1 MCFDTM
7 MPMLLSAPISQQPP
21 SLPFQFTGGLNLP
34 TKTIGFMLALQGLYS
49 MAAQVFLFPFAVRR
63 FGSLKTF
70 RFVLMVWPLLYLV
83 VPYLVLLPERFQ
95 LAGVYACLLW
105 RITAQVLAFPSHAI
119 LLTNSAPSMLVLGV
133 INGVAASTASLM
145 RAFGPTLSGII
156 YTAGLNM
163 GYTGLAFWVSGLI
176 SVLGAFESLWVG
188 QEGGRMD
195 EHEASQAEI
204 ECDDTMIDPL
214 AIDAAIVAAG
224 GPEQDT
230 PSNNDAF
237 TKARP
242 VESTAERPA
251 YPLAQ

>member
-7 MPMLLSAPISQQPP
+7 MPMLLSAPVSQEPP
-21 SLPFQFTGGLNLP
+21 VLPFRFTGGLNLP
-34 TKTIGFMLALQGLYS
+34 TKTIGLMLALQGLYS

-83 VPYLVLLPERFQ
+83 VPYLVLLPPRFQ

-145 RAFGPTLSGII
+145 RAFGPTLSGIV
-156 YTAGLNM
+156 YAAGLNL
-163 GYTGLAFWVSGLI
+163 GYTGLAFWVSGLV
-176 SVLGAFESLWVG
+176 SLLGAFESLWVG
-188 QEGGRMD
+188 QDGGRME
-195 EHEASQAEI
+195 EHKALQTEVGIEGPIFNQSEI
-204 ECDDTMIDPL
+204 E
-214 AIDAAIVAAG
+214 AAIGAAG
-224 GPEQDT
+224 SATGSFNPNIPDDNH
-230 PSNNDAF
+230 SM
-237 TKARP
+237 TKTYYAG
-242 VESTAERPA
+242 STTERSA
-251 YPLAQ
+251 